1 MRNLLKATTLESKFP
16 LLAVEGG
23 CIISKDADITV
34 VYRVELP
41 ELFTVTSAEYEA
53 IHAAWC
59 KALKVLP
66 EYSVVHK
73 QDWFIREHYRPA
85 TGEGDM
91 SFLSRSYE
99 RHFNERPFLTHACF
113 LYLTKTT
120 RERMHMRSDFS
131 TLCRGNIIPKEVN
144 RESATKF
151 LEAAEQFERILNDS
165 GFLTLVRLTGD
176 EITGTADC
184 PGLLERYFSL
194 SLSETTSLQD
204 IELGAEVLRVGNKRV
219 CLHTLSDTEDLPGR
233 VGTDTRYER
242 LSTDRSDC
250 LLSFAAPV
258 GLLLSCDHLYNQYV
272 FLEDSDENLRMFEKR
287 ARNMQSLSRYSRGNQ
302 INKEWIDQYLN
313 EAHSFGLQS
322 VRAHFNVLAW
332 SDDVQELRHI
342 RNDVGSQLAL
352 MECRPRH
359 NTVDAATLYWAGMPG
374 NAGDFPA
381 EESFYTF
388 IEPAVCFF
396 TEETNYK
403 SSSSPFGIKLCDRV
417 SGRPLHL
424 DISDEPMKKG
434 SLPTGINSC

>member
-1 MRNLLKATTLESKFP
+1 MSRFHNRNFELLEP
-16 LLAVEGG
+16 Y
-23 CIISKDADITV
+23 DAKVSRTV
-34 VYRVELP
+34 LR
-41 ELFTVTSAEYEA
+41 
-53 IHAAWC
+53 
-59 KALKVLP
+59 
-66 EYSVVHK
+66 
-73 QDWFIREHYRPA
+73 
-85 TGEGDM
+85 GEGSSNAPD
-91 SFLSRSYE
+91 
-99 RHFNERPFLTHACF
+99 
-113 LYLTKTT
+113 
-120 RERMHMRSDFS
+120 
-131 TLCRGNIIPKEVN
+131 
-144 RESATKF
+144 
-151 LEAAEQFERILNDS
+151 
-165 GFLTLVRLTGD
+165 
-176 EITGTADC
+176 
-184 PGLLERYFSL
+184 LL
-194 SLSETTSLQD
+194 D
-204 IELGAEVLRVGNKRV
+204 
-219 CLHTLSDTEDLPGR
+219 
-233 VGTDTRYER
+233 
-242 LSTDRSDC
+242 
-250 LLSFAAPV
+250 
-258 GLLLSCDHLYNQYV
+258 V

-403 SSSSPFGIKLCDRV
+403 SSSSPFGIKLCDRI

-434 SLPTGINSC
+434 IITNRNNTLYFYRFYIV

>member
-1 MRNLLKATTLESKFP
+1 MPA
-16 LLAVEGG
+16 
-23 CIISKDADITV
+23 
-34 VYRVELP
+34 
-41 ELFTVTSAEYEA
+41 
-53 IHAAWC
+53 HA
-59 KALKVLP
+59 LG
-66 EYSVVHK
+66 HG
-73 QDWFIREHYRPA
+73 RPA
-85 TGEGDM
+85 G
-91 SFLSRSYE
+91 
-99 RHFNERPFLTHACF
+99 A
-113 LYLTKTT
+113 
-120 RERMHMRSDFS
+120 
-131 TLCRGNIIPKEVN
+131 RGY
-144 RESATKF
+144 
-151 LEAAEQFERILNDS
+151 
-165 GFLTLVRLTGD
+165 G
-176 EITGTADC
+176 
-184 PGLLERYFSL
+184 
-194 SLSETTSLQD
+194 
-204 IELGAEVLRVGNKRV
+204 
-219 CLHTLSDTEDLPGR
+219 H
-233 VGTDTRYER
+233 RYER

-250 LLSFAAPV
+250 LALVRGPV

-403 SSSSPFGIKLCDRV
+403 SSSIAFRHQAVRPRKRQAPAPGHLGRTDEKGIITNRNKFVLGGSGSGKSFFMNHLVRQYWEQGTHVVLVDTGNSYQGLCELIRRKTKGEDGVYFTYTEEHPISFNPFYTDDYYFDVEKKDSIKTLLLTLWKTEDDKITKTESGELGSAVNAYIERIRATGISCRV
-417 SGRPLHL
+417 LTVSTSTCGTTTAASWRSGR
-424 DISDEPMKKG
+424 SG
-434 SLPTGINSC
+434 SARGFQHRQHAHHPAAVL